1 MIPVEHYIVVSLILL
16 GIGIYGFLF
25 RRNVLLLLMSLELMA
40 NAANLALVAFTRMW
54 GFASTRMAFVPG
66 GVREVFPFAPI
77 GHIFVIFSL
86 TIAVAEAAI
95 GLALIVLLYRKYRA
109 VEVDQFTVLKW

>member
-1 MIPVEHYIVVSLILL
+1 VLSLILL

-25 RRNVLLLLMSLELMA
+25 RKNVLLLLMSLEIMA

-66 GVREVFPFAPI
+66 GARELVPFAPI
-77 GHIFVIFSL
+77 GHVFVIFSI

-95 GLALIVLLYRKYRA
+95 GLALIVLLYRRFRS
-109 VEVDQFTVLKW
+109 VDVDRFTVLKW